1 MVASLVFVMARK
13 RKSDHLS
20 SVDQPSQ
27 RVVSLCQ
34 IISNSAV
41 SHRDVFHHWFLDLRT
56 FSFCLFLVPCSISL
70 VFCHCLSLVST
81 HECLFAWVLSLTF
94 LDFSCS
100 LVFHPTLFFVS
111 SWPILQHQLQYPP
124 SLRCSPLGGSEPSPF
139 PVVLHLLVFPFPF
152 FISTD
157 HQCFTSRRFFSFSV
171 ELLNGLTVFLHF
183 SQKLLRCPIDD

>member
-1 MVASLVFVMARK
+1 MSNYFKLRC
-13 RKSDHLS
+13 LS
-20 SVDQPSQ
+20 SG
-27 RVVSLCQ
+27 RSLPL
-34 IISNSAV
+34 V
-41 SHRDVFHHWFLDLRT
+41 LDLRT
-56 FSFCLFLVPCSISL
+56 FSFCLCLFLVPCSISL
-70 VFCHCLSLVST
+70 VLCRCLSLVST

-94 LDFSCS
+94 LDFRMFACCS
-100 LVFHPTLFFVS
+100 TNIVCVS

-152 FISTD
+152 YISID